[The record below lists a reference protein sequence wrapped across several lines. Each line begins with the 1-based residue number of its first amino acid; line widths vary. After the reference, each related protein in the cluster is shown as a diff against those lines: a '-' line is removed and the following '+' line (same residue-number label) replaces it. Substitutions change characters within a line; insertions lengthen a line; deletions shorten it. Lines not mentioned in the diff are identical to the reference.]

1 MFNVNDLIKYKTE
14 AAPHG
19 VHGIITDILEVKSSN
34 NSTKEGKIIYRVKSL
49 NSSIAISEVLEENIL
64 RAYSKYYEKC
74 EQEVINDAKKQETFR
89 NAK

>member
-14 AAPHG
+14 NAPHG

-34 NSTKEGKIIYRVKSL
+34 DSSNEGKIIYRVKSI
-49 NSSIAISEVLEENIL
+49 NCSMVICEINENDIL
-64 RAYSKYYEKC
+64 KAYSKYYEKC
-74 EQEVINDAKKQETFR
+74 EQEVINNVKEQETFR